1 MSTSG
6 DGTAGGS
13 AGDTK
18 GGELVG
24 GYAGPRQGEE
34 PRGRPG
40 GRRTG
45 RTAAARVATAL
56 ASLLVWFAIV
66 APNEPSRLTPSALAH
81 VPLEGLLLVA
91 LVLVLP
97 SSARRLVA
105 ALVGMFL
112 GLLALVKLLDMGFF
126 VTLGRPFNP
135 VTDWSYFGS
144 ALGLLSDSIGRPGA
158 VVFLALAAVVGVAV
172 LVFMPLSLA
181 RLARLVGRHRATS
194 IRVVTALGVVWTLC
208 AGFGVQLAP
217 DAPIAATS
225 AARFVSDEVSQI
237 GAGIQDQQTFA
248 RALAVDPLR
257 DTPADEL
264 LSGLHGKDVIVA

>member
-1 MSTSG
+1 
-6 DGTAGGS
+6 
-13 AGDTK
+13 
-18 GGELVG
+18 
-24 GYAGPRQGEE
+24 
-34 PRGRPG
+34 
-40 GRRTG
+40 
-45 RTAAARVATAL
+45 
-56 ASLLVWFAIV
+56 
-66 APNEPSRLTPSALAH
+66 
-81 VPLEGLLLVA
+81 
-91 LVLVLP
+91 
-97 SSARRLVA
+97 
-105 ALVGMFL
+105 MFL

-225 AARFVSDEVSQI
+225 AARFVSDEVSQV

-257 DTPADEL
+257 DTAGDEL
-264 LSGLHGKDVIVA
+264 LSGLHGKDVIVAFVESYGRVAVQDSVFSTDVGTALDAGTRPAACGRIFPAKRFSHLSDLWRRKLAGPLHTAIRPVDR